1 MDSQT
6 RIPKAAGHRLHRTAQ
21 RPPVTPDPYREA
33 VRNAWPPERLLAE
46 LEELADSEK
55 TTAHDVKCKS
65 CQGVYSYR
73 LASADGPTR
82 LKALSLISDLGYGK
96 PAPVKPEEPQKPV
109 PLDVDPATMTSHARQ
124 QLIAQLRARLTDST
138 EPDISLAV

>member
-1 MDSQT
+1 
-6 RIPKAAGHRLHRTAQ
+6 
-21 RPPVTPDPYREA
+21 VTPDPYREA

-55 TTAHDVKCKS
+55 ASSHDIKCKS

-73 LASADGPTR
+73 IPSADGPTR

-96 PAPVKPEEPQKPV
+96 PAPVKPEEPQKPIDLNV
-109 PLDVDPATMTSHARQ
+109 DVDSMDKPARDA
-124 QLIAQLRARLTDST
+124 LKAQLLARLQEQPT
-138 EPDISLAV
+138 ERVYPEAS